1 MAGPEINNIKNEL
14 QQAVEQR
21 QIFIEYDVL
30 AKQINK
36 FPTCSEARIEIETL
50 QKDLDKM
57 ESEYQS
63 LEAKINVRQMQFG
76 AIVSSLYDLKH
87 TIRNDQESFKVTDDG
102 TSEHAM
108 ELG

>member
-50 QKDLDKM
+50 QKDLDFV
-57 ESEYQS
+57 SGSVFYS
-63 LEAKINVRQMQFG
+63 INQIYLFCEQFRLRCYG
-76 AIVSSLYDLKH
+76 
-87 TIRNDQESFKVTDDG
+87 
-102 TSEHAM
+102 
-108 ELG
+108 